1 MGDPCERKRPEK
13 SARNGSRQ
21 AVPRPGEA
29 TRDSES
35 NRRETTRTP
44 AGKTEKLD
52 QHRFPFAHAR
62 RSSLRVDRSLEPLRS
77 IESNDRS
84 RPSVGDTLGS
94 PMSQAF
100 TPVPLRPAGAPG
112 AASEKGQPPRRG
124 HSAGRRSG
132 DKHGLSD
139 DQAVSLADQI
149 TAHEVAETI
158 LEKRDRIIAI
168 FGHDLRG
175 LLNALTVNAEPL
187 LRRDGAAAVESAR
200 NVRLTIRRMDQLI
213 TRLLHSVRLNSNG
226 LEIVPR
232 PLDAA
237 ALLREAVEIF
247 RPLARVKSLSL
258 NLAIP
263 DAPLRATADRD
274 RIFQVLSNLL
284 SNAIKFSSVK
294 GTITVEATSVGPRP
308 SGRCP
313 GRGARNP
320 RTRPGSRVR
329 ALLQTPGFGRS
340 RARALHLQG
349 DHRGAR
355 RKDLGHE
362 PAERGEHVPFH
373 GSQDALG
380 ARSLTSAG
388 QGDPRGDGLTQRR
401 DGLTREWSSSAGGS
415 ELQRNKRLDPAP
427 PRPT

>member
-1 MGDPCERKRPEK
+1 
-13 SARNGSRQ
+13 
-21 AVPRPGEA
+21 
-29 TRDSES
+29 
-35 NRRETTRTP
+35 
-44 AGKTEKLD
+44 
-52 QHRFPFAHAR
+52 
-62 RSSLRVDRSLEPLRS
+62 
-77 IESNDRS
+77 
-84 RPSVGDTLGS
+84 
-94 PMSQAF
+94 MSQAL
-100 TPVPLRPAGAPG
+100 TPVPPRLASPPG
-112 AASEKGQPPRRG
+112 AASEKGQPARRG
-124 HSAGRRSG
+124 QSAGRRSG
-132 DKHGLSD
+132 DEHGLRD
-139 DQAVSLADQI
+139 DRAVLLADQI

-158 LEKRDRIIAI
+158 LEKRDRTIAI
-168 FGHDLRG
+168 VGHDLRG

-284 SNAIKFSSVK
+284 TNAIKFSSVK
-294 GTITVEATSVGPRP
+294 GTITVEATSSDHDLQVTVQDEGPGIP
-308 SGRCP
+308 EP
-313 GRGARNP
+313 
-320 RTRPGSRVR
+320 RPGSRVR
-329 ALLQTPGFGRS
+329 GFFQTPGFGRS

-355 RKDLGHE
+355 REDLGHQ
-362 PAERGEHVPFH
+362 PAGGGEHVPFH
-373 GSQDALG
+373 DSQDALG
-380 ARSLTSAG
+380 AGSLTSAG
-388 QGDPRGDGLTQRR
+388 QGCPRGDGLTRRR
-401 DGLTREWSSSAGGS
+401 DRVTRESSSSAGGS
-415 ELQRNKRLDPAP
+415 ELKRNKRLDPAP